1 MLHLYL
7 NREGEGML
15 IIIAISLL
23 KLLIGI
29 ISCVFI
35 ALTGAWLSTGLC
47 NEGHYLLGLFTYLFM
62 WVALIGCIYFII
74 II

>member
-29 ISCVFI
+29 IGCVFI
-35 ALTGAWLSTGLC
+35 ALTGAWLSLGLC

>member
-1 MLHLYL
+1 
-7 NREGEGML
+7 ML
-15 IIIAISLL
+15 IIIATNLL

-35 ALTGAWLSTGLC
+35 ALTGAYFSTGLC

-62 WVALIGCIYFII
+62 WAALIGCIYFIVI
-74 II
+74 I